1 MSCSSQRAYDVGMG
15 WWIVTGVV
23 LLAAVGL
30 WLWMHHL
37 TDLGSR
43 SRQYEGSD
51 PEIAEALRQ
60 AERDRNAGRMYP

>member
-1 MSCSSQRAYDVGMG
+1 MTYQPAYARHMGM
-15 WWIVTGVV
+15 
-23 LLAAVGL
+23 

-60 AERDRNAGRMYP
+60 AERDRNNGRMYP